1 MNGNKRW
8 SYCIVIVIIS
18 AILYHGN
25 VQAAV
30 QASAQAAPQIV
41 YLGSEVDGPDLYN
54 NYLVSCELGNIRLNV
69 EFLGGGVFSTI
80 VRCSTK
86 ITTTGTISKATLITS
101 AGEEIGPL
109 TPVAI
114 GEPPDS
120 INQTFL
126 PLVVR

>member
-1 MNGNKRW
+1 MKRMKW
-8 SYCIVIVIIS
+8 LYCLIMII
-18 AILYHGN
+18 AIFHPSN
-25 VQAAV
+25 VQAAT
-30 QASAQAAPQIV
+30 QPAQIV

-54 NYLVSCELGNIRLNV
+54 NYLVSCEIEGDIRLNV
-69 EFLGGGVFSTI
+69 EFLGGGVYSTI
-80 VRCSTK
+80 VRCATK
-86 ITTTGTISKATLITS
+86 ITTTGTIRIATIITA